1 MQYVIVVLIAAFAVA
16 LVVVPLVRG
25 QRGVAAGDMDAPP
38 LPPPLPRAPKPV
50 MPAVPPAKPPSPE
63 APGETDAEEMPIVAP
78 TLPPRRPG
86 TELSATEEEVLRFR
100 EALCAH
106 TICQF
111 CSAANPPGSKYCKE
125 CGKKI

>member
-38 LPPPLPRAPKPV
+38 LPPPRAPKPV